1 MKTSIK
7 IFLLIISVTLLV
19 TAISLFTSES
29 QTTTASTVG
38 NWYKDPAAIRA
49 FVNSVYGYTLIP
61 TAYHG
66 AGALNYDSAT
76 ALKVCQLAGFDSV
89 DSYSCTHD
97 PRCGYSSCNDN
108 VLAKWNTNTK
118 KFDIVNACT
127 LGNKWI
133 ATLVCKNTAPICT
146 THFSKKCVGNSI
158 YWFDS
163 CNAQEDV
170 YQTCTANQICQ
181 DAKCVDVACST
192 NSQCG
197 TNGYVG
203 ELFCE
208 GNNVYRNY
216 KTYTCNNPGTINS
229 SCSNSTTAKLQQTC
243 TTNQTCSNGACV
255 NLPIVCST
263 NSQCGTNG
271 YVGGPYCIGNSVYK
285 NYKEYICLKP
295 GTINSSC
302 TDSVSIKLFNNCS
315 INQTCNLGICVDQP
329 ITCSTNSQCGT
340 NGYVGDAFCSGGD
353 VYKSYRTYT
362 CNNPGTVNS
371 TCSSATTDKLVTNC
385 SANQTCSNGACVNL
399 PIVCSTNSQC
409 GTNGYVGDAFCSGGD
424 VYKAYRTYVC
434 NNPGTTSS
442 SCLSTITDKL
452 VTNCGSNQ
460 TCSNGACVDQEIACS
475 TNSQCGTNGYVGDA
489 FCSGGDVYKA
499 YRTYVCNNP
508 GTTSSSCLSTITDK
522 LVTNCGSNQTCSNG
536 ACVDQEIAC
545 STNSQCGT
553 NGYVGDAFCSG
564 GDVYKSYRTYTCNNP
579 GTVNSTCSSATTDKL
594 VTNCSANQTCSNGAC
609 VNLPIVCSTNSQCGT
624 NGYVGDAFCS
634 GGDVYKAYRTYVC
647 NNPGTTSSSC
657 LSTITDKLVTNCGS
671 NQTCSNGAC
680 VDQEIACSTNSQCG
694 TNGYV
699 GDAFC
704 SGGDVYKSYRTYTCN
719 NPGTVNSTCS
729 SATTDKLVTNCS
741 ANQTCSNGACVSN
754 CIIHSYKQCF
764 GNYLYWYDSCGTRED
779 IAEYCSNGCSGNACI
794 SSYNIN
800 VQTNSPTNITNNQA
814 TLNGN
819 VYGSNSFS
827 GNVWFQWGTSTSY
840 GNETSHQSFYNLGN
854 FNQIINLNYGSNT
867 TYHYR
872 AVAQAFN
879 GNIVYGQNMT
889 FTTGSTT
896 GSLNISKTARNLS
909 SGSSGF
915 STTVY
920 ANPSDVIMFMITI
933 QPNSNQEISNIYV
946 RDTLPANLIYKGNLV
961 VSGSNNY
968 SGDINYGMNFGTITG
983 NQIITIT
990 YQTQVAGAANFAYG
1004 TTTLNNSVS
1013 VTGSNLINNPTSN
1026 ASVVVSRTAI
1036 QGISTISTGLTNNF
1050 WTDSF
1055 LLPLLIALVGMWM
1068 LKTGMFG
1075 GIEKWIDAF
1084 KQKGKNYKA
1093 EKELNSKIS
1102 QIRELEKL
1110 KN

>member
-353 VYKSYRTYT
+353 VYK
-362 CNNPGTVNS
+362 
-371 TCSSATTDKLVTNC
+371 
-385 SANQTCSNGACVNL
+385 
-399 PIVCSTNSQC
+399 
-409 GTNGYVGDAFCSGGD
+409 
-424 VYKAYRTYVC
+424 
-434 NNPGTTSS
+434 
-442 SCLSTITDKL
+442 
-452 VTNCGSNQ
+452 
-460 TCSNGACVDQEIACS
+460 
-475 TNSQCGTNGYVGDA
+475 
-489 FCSGGDVYKA
+489 A

-594 VTNCSANQTCSNGAC
+594 VTNC
-609 VNLPIVCSTNSQCGT
+609 
-624 NGYVGDAFCS
+624 
-634 GGDVYKAYRTYVC
+634 
-647 NNPGTTSSSC
+647 
-657 LSTITDKLVTNCGS
+657 GS

-704 SGGDVYKSYRTYTCN
+704 SGGDVYKLYRIYTCN
-719 NPGTVNSTCS
+719 NPGTVNSTCL